1 MVELYGFT
9 LTNGKDGLNIND
21 GIVTATQVTL
31 SDISRQ
37 AVDIDGGVVLVQQS
51 VITDIQ
57 REGVQV
63 EGGSVVVRDCALA
76 NVGYD
81 SEETRAGIRVEGGD
95 VRVENT
101 SLTGATYEGVHV
113 VGGVVLLDDVTI
125 DGTGHEGVQVEAGAA
140 TVLNCTIRAT
150 VQEGIKISGTH
161 TLDGNLVYDTGEH
174 GIYAHDGAATV
185 INNTVHDTIS
195 DAIRIAAGSVVTVY
209 GNIIYSA
216 GDDCIEVNGDRVLV
230 ANNRLDGCDDH
241 GIKAQGVNHTYINA
255 NRVYSANLAHIA
267 GTAGIDLDDAG
278 SFTVTNNIVAD
289 SNGTSILVETSA
301 GPHSVLYHN
310 TLVGSATGQQGV
322 GISVTVPGVT
332 ITLANNIIVSHT
344 VGITRTAGASL
355 VVNNTLLWAN
365 GSDPISGAGVIAQA
379 PLFVA
384 PESQDYHILEISPAV
399 DAGIE
404 VGVPRDVDG
413 DPRLSPP
420 DIGADEVVE
429 KIYLPLVMRNYLLPG
444 HLQNPGF
451 EGITCA
457 LGSQPP
463 ECLDNW
469 THDAFDGSFYDN
481 IFTPQGW
488 VTWWRK
494 EDPYGRPEVKTI
506 PNVPPFTAPL
516 ARIRS
521 GHYAV
526 LLFTF
531 YRIQDM
537 GLYQVVTGLV
547 PGSTVQFSAYAHG
560 WSCDSDD
567 PMGYTCGDPWNQ
579 TFQVGIEPNGVADPF
594 SLNIIWSA
602 DKRSPDYYSLKSVRS
617 LLR

>member
-1 MVELYGFT
+1 MKTRPLLLAAALGLGLPAVLLALLASPSPVARADPATYYVQEGATGNCLAATTPCSSTQRAINLATVPGNEVWVATGTYTENLIINHSVSLRGGWDLSFTAQDPANTPTVVDGSGENVIQINAAGEEVELYGFT

-31 SDISRQ
+31 SGISRQ
-37 AVDIDGGVVLVQQS
+37 AIDIDGGVVLVQQS

-63 EGGSVVVRDCALA
+63 EGGSVVVRDCALV
-76 NVGYD
+76 NVGWD
-81 SEETRAGIRVEGGD
+81 SSETRAGISVRGGD
-95 VRVENT
+95 VRIERT
-101 SLTGATYEGVHV
+101 SLTSATYEGVHIL
-113 VGGVVLLDDVTI
+113 GGVVVLDDVTV
-125 DGTGHEGVQVEAGAA
+125 DGTGREGVQVEAGAA
-140 TVLNCTIRAT
+140 SVLNCTIRAT

-216 GDDCIEVNGDRVLV
+216 GDDCIEVNGDRVLI
-230 ANNRLDGCDDH
+230 ANNRVNGCNDH
-241 GIKAQGVNHTYINA
+241 GIKAQGVDHTCINA
-255 NRVYSANLAHIA
+255 NRVYSANLAHVV

-289 SNGTSILVETSA
+289 SNGTSILVETFADS
-301 GPHSVLYHN
+301 HNFIYHN

-332 ITLANNIIVSHT
+332 ITLANNIIVSHA

-365 GSDPISGAGVIAQA
+365 GSDPISGTGVIMAA

-420 DIGADEVVE
+420 DVGADEIVE
-429 KIYLPLVMRNYLLPG
+429 KIYLPLVL
-444 HLQNPGF
+444 
-451 EGITCA
+451 
-457 LGSQPP
+457 
-463 ECLDNW
+463 
-469 THDAFDGSFYDN
+469 
-481 IFTPQGW
+481 
-488 VTWWRK
+488 
-494 EDPYGRPEVKTI
+494 
-506 PNVPPFTAPL
+506 
-516 ARIRS
+516 RS
-521 GHYAV
+521 
-526 LLFTF
+526 
-531 YRIQDM
+531 
-537 GLYQVVTGLV
+537 
-547 PGSTVQFSAYAHG
+547 
-560 WSCDSDD
+560 
-567 PMGYTCGDPWNQ
+567 
-579 TFQVGIEPNGVADPF
+579 
-594 SLNIIWSA
+594 
-602 DKRSPDYYSLKSVRS
+602 
-617 LLR
+617 